1 MLFLALLFI
10 CAGQL
15 DSLKCTSPSWS
26 QVCTLKRVSYRYVR
40 MYSSQPDEEMVDLDK
55 LSRVELQSLAKEYG
69 LKATGKT
76 TDLIEQLS
84 LAIASIRADAN
95 LLLPSEEQT
104 LKVSPLER
112 TVTLDSSAGASANRL
127 AEQ

>member
-1 MLFLALLFI
+1 
-10 CAGQL
+10 
-15 DSLKCTSPSWS
+15 
-26 QVCTLKRVSYRYVR
+26 
-40 MYSSQPDEEMVDLDK
+40 MYSSQSDEEMVDLDK